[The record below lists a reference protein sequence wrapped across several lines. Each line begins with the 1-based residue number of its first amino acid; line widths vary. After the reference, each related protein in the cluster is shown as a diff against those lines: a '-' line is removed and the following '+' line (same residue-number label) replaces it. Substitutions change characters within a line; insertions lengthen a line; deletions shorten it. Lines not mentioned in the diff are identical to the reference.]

1 MKKIKLEA
9 LANDLDP
16 EEPELVLQTI
26 QEELQ
31 ALKEELG
38 KSALTFLEAGAYTA
52 ENEPTF

>member
-38 KSALTFLEAGAYTA
+38 KSALTFLEAGSYTA